1 MRHVCV
7 RVLQFAQC
15 NALQIPSAMLIIRYV
30 YHRAFEEYR
39 VISKHSDFAHV
50 LGPLVILV
58 TNDGSQRN
66 ALQSS
71 QSCPSMKKSLL
82 RSTSNL
88 DFSDLVENI
97 HPCKVGCFLQN
108 DYFFNLHCDQS

>member
-1 MRHVCV
+1 MYLALPVLV
-7 RVLQFAQC
+7 SDGSLEKGALQFPE
-15 NALQIPSAMLIIRYV
+15 L
-30 YHRAFEEYR
+30 
-39 VISKHSDFAHV
+39 
-50 LGPLVILV
+50 
-58 TNDGSQRN
+58 
-66 ALQSS
+66 
-71 QSCPSMKKSLL
+71 SLHEKITPK